1 MNASPQNPIFGH
13 RFFGGLEAD
22 ARRHVNP
29 DGSMGAIVAVS
40 ATIADGLTLLASIE
54 IGPFASIGPHASIG
68 HGVSIGADTSIG
80 HGVSIGADTSI
91 GHGVSIGNGASI
103 GADTSIGHGVSI
115 SYGDWFI
122 SCGPQGSRNAMLTAV
137 QTVGGLRWWVGC
149 KHNITTEALRG
160 MVEKTHGGTD
170 HEADYH
176 HVIAFVENHPARIRC
191 ERLRA
196 EKTEVVQ

>member
-54 IGPFASIGPHASIG
+54 IGPFASIGPHA
-68 HGVSIGADTSIG
+68 
-80 HGVSIGADTSI
+80 
-91 GHGVSIGNGASI
+91 
-103 GADTSIGHGVSI
+103 SIGHGVSI